1 MIQPDAVDRAQRTLD
16 GHVTRTPLV
25 VAPSLCHDGME
36 VRLKLET
43 TQPVGS
49 FKIRGAINAVAN
61 LSDRQRARGV
71 VCASTGNHGRAV
83 AYAARMLGARA
94 SVCVSS
100 LVPQNKIEAIRQLGG
115 EVRVYGN
122 SQDEAQRLVDR
133 LVAEEKM
140 TEIPPFDHADV
151 IAGQGTIGLEL
162 LEDWPEVDSILVG
175 LSGGGLLGGIALAAK
190 AIKPGIRVIG
200 LSPRRCAAM
209 AASLAAGEPV
219 TVEERPTLA
228 DSLGGGVGEGNR
240 YTLELVGNLMDEL
253 VLLSEAQIAA
263 AMRYLF
269 LSEAIVTEGAGAVG
283 VAPLIDEGLQAQLGT
298 ALGHRVAI
306 VVSGKNVDMDDFLQ
320 VIDSRHPL
328 LRVDPRG

>member
-190 AIKPGIRVIG
+190 AIKPGI
-200 LSPRRCAAM
+200 
-209 AASLAAGEPV
+209 
-219 TVEERPTLA
+219 
-228 DSLGGGVGEGNR
+228 
-240 YTLELVGNLMDEL
+240 LVGNLMDEL

-269 LSEAIVTEGAGAVG
+269 LSEALVTEGAGAVG

>member
-1 MIQPDAVDRAQRTLD
+1 
-16 GHVTRTPLV
+16 
-25 VAPSLCHDGME
+25 
-36 VRLKLET
+36 
-43 TQPVGS
+43 
-49 FKIRGAINAVAN
+49 
-61 LSDRQRARGV
+61 
-71 VCASTGNHGRAV
+71 
-83 AYAARMLGARA
+83 
-94 SVCVSS
+94 

-115 EVRVYGN
+115 EVRVYGS

-162 LEDWPEVDSILVG
+162 LEDWPEVDAILVG

-190 AIKPGIRVIG
+190 AIKPGIRVVG

-219 TVEERPTLA
+219 AVEERPTLA
-228 DSLGGGVGEGNR
+228 DSLGGGVGEANR

-263 AMRYLF
+263 AMRHLF
-269 LSEAIVTEGAGAVG
+269 LHEALVTEGAGAVG
-283 VAPLIDEGLQAQLGT
+283 VAPLIDEGLQGQLAS

-306 VVSGKNVDMDDFLQ
+306 VVSGKNVDMNDFMQ

-328 LRVDPRG
+328 LRADPRG